1 MPTSAKLTITVIIPV
16 HNGARTLPRVLSA
29 LAEADPPPHEII
41 IVDDASSD
49 ESPAVA
55 EKQGCRVIRLAKNVG
70 AASAKNCGAASA
82 GGELLFFTDAD
93 IVVPRDIF
101 AQVTRTFQAK
111 TCDGLVGLLDPAIP
125 DKDFATQFK
134 NLWMNY
140 TYARF
145 ASAARIGLFYTSAAA
160 IRRDRFLQLGGFDE
174 NYRGASIA
182 EDTEFGQRAW
192 AQGARILLD
201 PLLSVVHLKKYS
213 LAGVLREDL
222 RRAYALTLMRL
233 RKWGQPFFTSVPVF
247 YQLAVPVIYLALL
260 GGAVAAQSPMAVFVA
275 LAMLFIFYLLNA
287 SFLGFLLHARGIAFV
302 VRSIVFLPLD
312 VIVVGVGIAAACID
326 FARGRRY

>member
-1 MPTSAKLTITVIIPV
+1 MISVVIPV

-29 LAEADPPPHEII
+29 MAAADPAPHEIV
-41 IVDDASSD
+41 IVDDGSSD
-49 ESPAVA
+49 ESSVVA
-55 EKQGCRVIRLAKNVG
+55 EKMGCRVIRLATNVG

-82 GGELLFFTDAD
+82 QGDLLFFTDAD
-93 IVVPRDIF
+93 IVVPSDIF
-101 AQVTRTFQAK
+101 ARLTRTFQAK
-111 TCDGLVGLLDPAIP
+111 NCDALVGLLDPDIP
-125 DKDFATQFK
+125 AKDFASQFK
-134 NLWMNY
+134 NLWMNF

-145 ASAARIGLFYTSAAA
+145 AAAARIGLFYTSVAA

-201 PLLSVVHLKKYS
+201 PCLRVIHLKEYS
-213 LAGVLREDL
+213 VSSVLHEDL

-233 RKWGQPFFTSVPVF
+233 RKWGQPFFTSVPGF

-260 GGAVAAQSPMAVFVA
+260 AGAVAAQSRIAIFIA

-287 SFLGFLLHARGIAFV
+287 SFLAFLLRARGIAFLV
-302 VRSIVFLPLD
+302 WSLVFLPLD
-312 VIVVGVGIAAACID
+312 VIVVGVGIAAACVD
-326 FARGRRY
+326 FACGRRY